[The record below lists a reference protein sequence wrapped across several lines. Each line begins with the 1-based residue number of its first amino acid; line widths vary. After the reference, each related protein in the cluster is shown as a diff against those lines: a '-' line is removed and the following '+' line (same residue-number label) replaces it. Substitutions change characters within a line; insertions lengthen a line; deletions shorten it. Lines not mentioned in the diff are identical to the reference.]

1 MMDPD
6 YDLFVAICEA
16 QSLSAAARRLHLS
29 SASVSKRLQRLE
41 ERLGV
46 RLILRTTRRLSL
58 TARGEGLYR
67 DLVAIR
73 AHLKEAEERASG
85 RGNAPMGPLRITAPT
100 SFGRLYLPPVIA
112 AFAQSWPEVEI
123 DLNLS
128 DSFVDLF
135 SERFDLAIRIGS
147 RMEGG
152 LVAHRLAESRRVLC
166 AAPAYL
172 AQHGEPTS
180 LAELA
185 DHRLLAADG
194 QLPWNLAGPQGQVRY
209 GATSTVATNSSE
221 MVRELT
227 VRGLGISLRSLWDV
241 PRELADGRLVR
252 VLREYEG
259 SHDAAVFAVHTPSPS
274 LPVAVRMMIEH
285 LATAFREGFV

>member
-6 YDLFVAICEA
+6 YDLFVTICEA
-16 QSLSAAARRLHLS
+16 QSLSAAGRRRHLS
-29 SASVSKRLQRLE
+29 PASVSKRLHRLE

-46 RLILRTTRRLSL
+46 RLIHRTTRRLSL

-67 DLVAIR
+67 DLVTIR
-73 AHLKEAEERASG
+73 ASLKEAEERASG
-85 RGNAPMGPLRITAPT
+85 RGNAPVGPLRITAPT

-112 AFAQSWPEVEI
+112 EFSQSCPEVEI

-128 DSFVDLF
+128 DSFIDLF

-152 LVAHRLAESRRVLC
+152 LVAHHLAESRRVLC

-172 AQHGEPTS
+172 AHHGEPAT
-180 LAELA
+180 LA
-185 DHRLLAADG
+185 DLAGHYLLAADG

-209 GATSTVATNSSE
+209 GGASAVATNSSE

-227 VRGLGISLRSLWDV
+227 LRGLGISLRSLWDV
-241 PRELADGRLVR
+241 SRALADGGLVR
-252 VLREYEG
+252 VLPAYEG

-274 LPVAVRMMIEH
+274 LPAAVRIMIEH
-285 LATAFREGFV
+285 LTRAFASGFD